1 MTRQPDPADA
11 PVLITGCSSGIGRCL
26 AERLALRGYPV
37 YAGLRRLDDAA
48 RWRAAG
54 IIPVELDL
62 DQSASIERGL
72 AQVLEHSG
80 GRLYALVNN
89 GAYGQPGAVEDLRRE
104 VLRRQFETNL
114 FGTHD
119 LTRRVIP
126 LMRAAGRGRIVQIS
140 SILGYMALPFRG
152 AYIASKYALEGLSE
166 TMRLELH
173 GSGVEVVLVEPG
185 PIRSRFRPNAYRAY
199 QEHIDSD
206 ASHFRKLYA
215 SVAGR
220 LLSERDAPFTLP
232 PEAVLKAVIHAIES
246 GRPRIRYR
254 VTLPAHVFWALR
266 RALPSRWLEAMLR
279 RVGETERP

>member
-1 MTRQPDPADA
+1 MNRQPDRANA

-26 AERLALRGYPV
+26 AEQLASRGYPV
-37 YAGLRRLDDAA
+37 YAGLRRLDDTAN
-48 RWRAAG
+48 WHAAG
-54 IIPVELDL
+54 VTPVELDL

-72 AQVLEHSG
+72 GQVLEHSG

-166 TMRLELH
+166 TLRLELH
-173 GSGVEVVLVEPG
+173 GTGVEVVLVEPG

-199 QEHIDSD
+199 QEYIDAE
-206 ASHFRKLYA
+206 ASHFRTLYA
-215 SVAGR
+215 SVASR

-246 GRPRIRYR
+246 RRPRIRYR
-254 VTLPAHVFWALR
+254 VTLPAHLFWALR
-266 RALPSRWLEAMLR
+266 RALPTRWLEALLR
-279 RVGETERP
+279 RVGETEGR